1 MRQLMPLPAEILPGP
16 PRTIERRPNAIAGRA
31 RKRLRAAVERLP
43 PLGMV
48 FRFDVQVPAAK
59 YPSLGDSYDYRL
71 RFGDE
76 VRVAADTEWGALA
89 ALATVAGLAL
99 EDSIAVSEVR
109 DRASFPWRGLMIDTA
124 RHFISLEALERT
136 LDAMW
141 FYKLNVLHLH
151 LTDDQGFR
159 FRSNA
164 YPELASDDCYSVRQ
178 LRQLVVFAA
187 DRGIRV
193 VPELDMPGH
202 STSWL
207 LAHPEWGT
215 AKADLPNTRFGVYR
229 TSIDP
234 SKPAVLKAVDT
245 LCTEIADVFADDFV
259 HFGGDEVADIGRGR
273 QAEFHR
279 HVVKRLTAL
288 GKRPICWDECLHRRL
303 PKDAVVQAWRGMRA
317 RDAALDAGYDC
328 VVSSPYYL
336 DLFFPADYHYAFEPA
351 GDLVA
356 ADTRMRQTPRLRHA
370 SRGMAWMSGFAQFP
384 KLRPLKKRGRVLGGE
399 ACIWAELVTDEVL
412 DTRVWSR
419 MPVIAERFWRGAAG
433 AAGAVGDSESDDLL
447 DRLAHSRR
455 ALAALGTVAEDR
467 AAIDEHPQLAALI
480 EMLEPV
486 KWYWRLL
493 GADGYAKRVDG
504 GGVVDQ
510 RPYNVRTPLNRIVD
524 RIAPESLA
532 SRRAEA
538 EVKAGRSMQ
547 EWLAPWREQREAL
560 QGHPLFEEL
569 CAASDALAAIADILA
584 GDLDAKPSDI
594 AKLAGPFGEYLLPIA
609 YAVAERKS
617 RDRILQYVGS
627 AR

>member
-1 MRQLMPLPAEILPGP
+1 MRQLMPLPAEVLPGP
-16 PRTIERRPNAIAGRA
+16 SRRIERRANAVAGRA
-31 RKRLRAAVERLP
+31 GMRLRAAVRRLP

-48 FRFDVQVPAAK
+48 FRFDVEVPAADH
-59 YPSLGDSYDYRL
+59 PSLDDSYDYRL
-71 RFGDE
+71 RFDE
-76 VRVAADTEWGALA
+76 EVHVAADTEWGALA

-99 EDSIAVSEVR
+99 DDSMAVAEVR

-124 RHFISLEALERT
+124 RHFIPMAALERT

-159 FRSNA
+159 FRSSA
-164 YPELASDDCYSVRQ
+164 YPELASRDSYSVRQ
-178 LRQLVVFAA
+178 LRQLVKVAA

-193 VPELDMPGH
+193 VPELDVPGH

-215 AKADLPNTRFGVYR
+215 GEADLPNTRFGVYR

-234 SKPAVLKAVDT
+234 DKPAVLKAVDT
-245 LCTEIADVFADDFV
+245 LCAEIAEVFPDEFV

-288 GKRPICWDECLHRRL
+288 GKRPVCWDECLHRRL
-303 PKDAVVQAWRGMRA
+303 PKDAVVQAWRGMNA
-317 RDAALDAGYDC
+317 RDAALDAGFDC
-328 VVSSPYYL
+328 LVSAPYYL
-336 DLFFPADYHYAFEPA
+336 DLFYPAGYHYAFQPA
-351 GDLVA
+351 GDLA
-356 ADTRMRQTPRLRHA
+356 AAEAAQRQLPQLRHA
-370 SRGMAWMSGFAQFP
+370 RQGMQWMSGFAQFP
-384 KLRPLKKRGRVLGGE
+384 KLRKPRKRGRVLGGE
-399 ACIWAELVTDEVL
+399 ACMWAELVTEEVL
-412 DTRVWSR
+412 DARVWSR
-419 MPVIAERFWRGAAG
+419 MPVVAERFWRGAEVDDEG
-433 AAGAVGDSESDDLL
+433 ADLL

-455 ALAALGTVAEDR
+455 VLAALGTVSEDR
-467 AAIDEHPQLAALI
+467 AAVDEHPQLAALI

-493 GADGYAKRVDG
+493 GADGLAKRIGGDG
-504 GGVVDQ
+504 PVVR
-510 RPYNVRTPLNRIVD
+510 RPYDVKTPLNRVVD
-524 RIAPESLA
+524 RIPAESLA

-538 EVKAGRSMQ
+538 DLKAGRSMQ
-547 EWLAPWREQREAL
+547 AWIAPWREQRRAL
-560 QGHPLFEEL
+560 ERHPLFDEL
-569 CAASDALAAIADILA
+569 HAASDALEAIADIVA
-584 GDLDAKPSDI
+584 GDADATSRDI

-609 YAVAERKS
+609 YAVAELRA
-617 RDRILQYVGS
+617 GTG